1 MADKQIHQLP
11 TISEDDP
18 FEPGRDNFVVQKKN
32 QTTSRATIMEM
43 INDPSVNLPG
53 SRNWNWNWLEEP
65 ATIVNY
71 HKINYGLPAFS
82 EQVDKN
88 LAEDQL
94 PTSDDIGYPALQNI
108 AFSQDISTGKP
119 TNIPKTVRSLMCV
132 AFVSNCDLYLHGPRS
147 KAVVASERITS
158 FDSKYRSGWNSRPVE
173 SVFVINNISF
183 PRDDQEM
190 NDIRYSAK
198 NRLSF
203 QLRFR
208 LGVESFVYHSSRSQ
222 RRVGAIVPAGISSGL
237 INAQRQVEIS
247 TGQRIVEN
255 SFSQGNISGNRA
267 WLENKNGNIGG
278 GFAQDIKAGL
288 SDLADGALK
297 IITTPFTYIKDGAI
311 AFDNATGNLFTGT
324 AEYLR
329 DQYRAGKTALIGIG
343 DKIINTVVPEKWQ
356 ETVKEFSISEAIT
369 GVGNYLGG
377 LAGEYIPFVGKPIEG
392 LLSTRTGTELA
403 EDMQLMG
410 ELFNDPFFQME
421 YFLPQGSRLEVR
433 PVTSIAGWELFYIK
447 ILAWN

>member
-190 NDIRYSAK
+190 NDIKYSEK

-208 LGVESFVYHSSRSQ
+208 LGVESFVYHSSRSSDHSYFQ
-222 RRVGAIVPAGISSGL
+222 DPRNLDGSSF
-237 INAQRQVEIS
+237 NPES
-247 TGQRIVEN
+247 MSFMNGQ
-255 SFSQGNISGNRA
+255 
-267 WLENKNGNIGG
+267 GNIGG
-278 GFAQDIKAGL
+278 NRGVIAQGQAIYQSVKAGL

-329 DQYRAGKTALIGIG
+329 DQYRAGKTALIGIR
-343 DKIINTVVPEKWQ
+343 DTIINTVVPEKWQ
-356 ETVKEFSISEAIT
+356 EAVKEFSISEAIT

-392 LLSTRTGTELA
+392 LLSTRTGTELS

>member
-183 PRDDQEM
+183 PRDNQEM
-190 NDIRYSAK
+190 NDIKYSAK

-208 LGVESFVYHSSRSQ
+208 LGVESFVYHGSRSTEHSYF
-222 RRVGAIVPAGISSGL
+222 RDPRKLDGSSFDP
-237 INAQRQVEIS
+237 S
-247 TGQRIVEN
+247 SM
-255 SFSQGNISGNRA
+255 SFMAGNR
-267 WLENKNGNIGG
+267 GG
-278 GFAQDIKAGL
+278 VIAQTRAVYQNAAAGL
-288 SDLADGALK
+288 SDLANGAMK
-297 IITTPFTYIKDGAI
+297 ILAAPFTYIKDGAI

-329 DQYRAGKTALIGIG
+329 DQYRAGKTALYGVR
-343 DKIINTVVPEKWQ
+343 DTIINTVVPEKWQ
-356 ETVKEFSISEAIT
+356 ERVKEFSISEAIT

-392 LLSTRTGTELA
+392 LLSTRTGTELS
-403 EDMQLMG
+403 EDMQLMSK
-410 ELFNDPFFQME
+410 LFNDAFFQME
-421 YFLPQGSRLEVR
+421 YFLPQGTSPEVR

>member
-18 FEPGRDNFVVQKKN
+18 FEPGRDNFVVQKKD

-183 PRDDQEM
+183 PRDNQEM
-190 NDIRYSAK
+190 NDIKYSAK

-222 RRVGAIVPAGISSGL
+222 RRVGGIGGAAAGM
-237 INAQRQVEIS
+237 NAQQQHEMS
-247 TGQRIVEN
+247 TGERVIVN
-255 SFSQGNISGNRA
+255 NFNQ
-267 WLENKNGNIGG
+267 GNIGG
-278 GFAQDIKAGL
+278 NRGGLIAQGQAIYQNVKAGL

-297 IITTPFTYIKDGAI
+297 IIATPFTYIKDGAI

-329 DQYRAGKTALIGIG
+329 DQYRAGKTALIGVR
-343 DKIINTVVPEKWQ
+343 DTIINTVVPEKWQ
-356 ETVKEFSISEAIT
+356 ESVKEFSISEAIT

-392 LLSTRTGTELA
+392 LLSTRTGTELS
-403 EDMQLMG
+403 EDMQLMS
-410 ELFNDPFFQME
+410 ELFNDAFFQME
-421 YFLPQGSRLEVR
+421 YFLPQGTRQEVR

>member
-1 MADKQIHQLP
+1 MSNKQIHQLP

-53 SRNWNWNWLEEP
+53 SKNWNWNWLEEP

-183 PRDDQEM
+183 PRDNQEM

-208 LGVESFVYHSSRSQ
+208 LGVESFVYHSSRSVSNELAPFNVVARQ
-222 RRVGAIVPAGISSGL
+222 GL
-237 INAQRQVEIS
+237 TDAERNALRI
-247 TGQRIVEN
+247 TGQGRFEN
-255 SFSQGNISGNRA
+255 LISQGNISGNRGR
-267 WLENKNGNIGG
+267 LTNGSTSG
-278 GFAQDIKAGL
+278 GFAQGVKVGL
-288 SDLADGALK
+288 SDLIDDALD
-297 IITTPFTYIKDGAI
+297 IITTPFSYIKDGALFI
-311 AFDNATGNLFTGT
+311 DDATGNLFTGT

-329 DQYRAGKTALIGIG
+329 DQYRAGKTALIGVR
-343 DKIINTVVPEKWQ
+343 DTVINTVVPDKWQ
-356 ETVKEFSISEAIT
+356 ERVKEFSISEAIT

-392 LLSTRTGTELA
+392 LLSTRTGTELS

-421 YFLPQGSRLEVR
+421 YFLPQGSRQEVR

>member
-18 FEPGRDNFVVQKKN
+18 FEPGRDNFVVQKKD

-183 PRDDQEM
+183 PRDNQEM
-190 NDIRYSAK
+190 NDIKYSAK

-222 RRVGAIVPAGISSGL
+222 RRVGALGGAAAGM
-237 INAQRQVEIS
+237 NAQQQHEMS
-247 TGQRIVEN
+247 TGERVIVN
-255 SFSQGNISGNRA
+255 NFNQ
-267 WLENKNGNIGG
+267 GNIGG
-278 GFAQDIKAGL
+278 NRGGLIAQGQAIYQNVKAGL
-288 SDLADGALK
+288 SDLAKDALK

-329 DQYRAGKTALIGIG
+329 DQYRAGKTALYGV
-343 DKIINTVVPEKWQ
+343 KNTIINTVVPEKWQ
-356 ETVKEFSISEAIT
+356 EAVKEFSISEAIT

-392 LLSTRTGTELA
+392 LLSTRTGTELS
-403 EDMQLMG
+403 EDMQLMS
-410 ELFNDPFFQME
+410 ELFNDAFFQME
-421 YFLPQGSRLEVR
+421 YFLPQGTRQEVR

>member
-18 FEPGRDNFVVQKKN
+18 FEPGRDNFVVQKKD

-183 PRDDQEM
+183 PRDNQEM

-222 RRVGAIVPAGISSGL
+222 RRIGIRSSEPSEL
-237 INAQRQVEIS
+237 APFSVIDRQMTFAEQNIEGQIS
-247 TGQRIVEN
+247 K
-255 SFSQGNISGNRA
+255 GNISGNRGRLA
-267 WLENKNGNIGG
+267 NGGVIG
-278 GFAQDIKAGL
+278 GFAQGIKVGL
-288 SDLADGALK
+288 SDLIDDALD
-297 IITTPFTYIKDGAI
+297 IITTPFSYIKDGALFI
-311 AFDNATGNLFTGT
+311 DDATGNLFTGT

-329 DQYRAGKTALIGIG
+329 DQYRAGKTALIGVR
-343 DKIINTVVPEKWQ
+343 DTIINTVVPEKWQ
-356 ETVKEFSISEAIT
+356 ERVKEFSISEAIT

-392 LLSTRTGTELA
+392 LLSTRTGTELS

-410 ELFNDPFFQME
+410 ELFNDAFFQME
-421 YFLPQGSRLEVR
+421 YFLPQGTRQEVR

>member
-18 FEPGRDNFVVQKKN
+18 FEPGRDNFVVQKKD

-190 NDIRYSAK
+190 NDIKYSAK

-208 LGVESFVYHSSRSQ
+208 LGVESFVYHSSRSSD
-222 RRVGAIVPAGISSGL
+222 PSSRSSDHSYFQDPRNLDGSSF
-237 INAQRQVEIS
+237 NPES
-247 TGQRIVEN
+247 MSFMNGQ
-255 SFSQGNISGNRA
+255 
-267 WLENKNGNIGG
+267 GNIGG
-278 GFAQDIKAGL
+278 NRGVIAQGQAIYQNVKAGL

-297 IITTPFTYIKDGAI
+297 IITAPFTYIKDGAI

-329 DQYRAGKTALIGIG
+329 DQYRAGKTALIGVR
-343 DKIINTVVPEKWQ
+343 DTIINTVVPEKWQ
-356 ETVKEFSISEAIT
+356 ESVKEFSISEAIT

-392 LLSTRTGTELA
+392 LLSTRTGTELS

-410 ELFNDPFFQME
+410 ELFNDAFFQME
-421 YFLPQGSRLEVR
+421 YFLPQGTRQEVR